1 MKRLALF
8 LVLIFSLALFG
19 ETPVTLD
26 VMTFNIRYGVAN
38 DGPNSW
44 QYRDDLV
51 FGVIKEHNPD
61 IVGLQEALK
70 FQIDAI
76 LDSASG
82 YINLGVGRDD
92 GKTEGE
98 YSSILYK
105 AEKFD
110 VKDSGT
116 FWFSDTPDVIGS
128 KSWGNNITRICTW
141 AHFVEKSTGTNFY
154 FYNLHLDHQSQ
165 NSRVKSTELLAT
177 KISGQVKDLPFI
189 ITGDFNAGEQNQAI
203 TFLKNENPPESL
215 ANVLP
220 VADSFRLIH
229 PDAKE
234 VGTFNGFE
242 GTKTGDKID
251 YVFVSSTIKTLDA
264 AILHDNT
271 YGQYPSD
278 HFPVTA
284 KIQF

>member
-1 MKRLALF
+1 MKKFIIIFIAIFFLPLF
-8 LVLIFSLALFG
+8 AK
-19 ETPVTLD
+19 ETIILNI
-26 VMTFNIRYGVAN
+26 MSFNIRYGVAN

-44 QYRDDLV
+44 EYRDDLV
-51 FGVIKEHNPD
+51 FNVIKNHKPD
-61 IVGLQEALK
+61 ILGLQEALK
-70 FQIDAI
+70 FQIDAM
-76 LDSASG
+76 LDSLPG
-82 YINLGVGRDD
+82 YVNLGVGRDD
-92 GKTEGE
+92 GDTLGE
-98 YSSILYK
+98 YSSILFK
-105 AEKFD
+105 ADKFN

-141 AHFVEKSTGTNFY
+141 AQFEEKSSHMSFY

-165 NSRVKSTELLAT
+165 ESRVKSTQLLAK
-177 KISGQVKDLPFI
+177 KIAEQTNGLPFI
-189 ITGDFNAGEQNQAI
+189 ITGDFNAGETNEAI
-203 TFLKNENPPESL
+203 RFLTDSEPPEHCAS
-215 ANVLP
+215 VLP
-220 VADSFRLIH
+220 VFDSFRLIH
-229 PDAKE
+229 PDADE

-242 GTKTGDKID
+242 GKTSGEKID
-251 YVFVSSTIKTLDA
+251 YVFISSSLEAIDA